1 MAQVVYS
8 KGFNL
13 FSQITY
19 SKPLFNFFSA
29 QVFSDQTKGKHAC
42 GGALIGSCW
51 VMTAA
56 HCIMVGKGKG
66 FSCFLLL

>member
-8 KGFNL
+8 KA
-13 FSQITY
+13 QI
-19 SKPLFNFFSA
+19 
-29 QVFSDQTKGKHAC
+29 FSDQTKGKHAC

-56 HCIMVGKGKG
+56 HCIMVGKGLVVTFGRDVNSWARK
-66 FSCFLLL
+66 